1 MRHARAALVEPMPP
15 RGARRGPS
23 QAPMRRSSATPLAS
37 SRRLADGSGTPSSPT
52 SSGSGSLAS
61 FRPRGSDA
69 SRRCSRTR
77 PGSACP
83 PTGSSAS
90 SSRRSSSP
98 GGETVPI
105 TSSARNGSRATSSAR
120 LRVVGRHRSRLPPRP
135 SSVSSSVSSSSST
148 GLTAA
153 RRSSARPARSE
164 PGRGAAPANAGP
176 CGASRPSSPRSGL
189 VGRGRDRPWR
199 LPRTARH
206 FLDDRS
212 PDEAVI
218 GAARDVIMLHVGAP
232 SKLYAALAWTLVHVL
247 TEPGVLE
254 RVRSGDDAFLER
266 CASESIRLAQRSS
279 RGARS

>member
-1 MRHARAALVEPMPP
+1 VRHARAALVEPLAPE
-15 RGARRGPS
+15 GGPS
-23 QAPMRRSSATPLAS
+23 RPFAGADAALLRDPTRLFAKDRRRFGDTFVADVFAFRLVGVFSPAGV
-37 SRRLADGSGTPSSPT
+37 RRLYEVPENQASVGLST
-52 SSGSGSLAS
+52 S
-61 FRPRGSDA
+61 
-69 SRRCSRTR
+69 
-77 PGSACP
+77 
-83 PTGSSAS
+83 GSSAS
-90 SSRRSSSP
+90 RSRRSSSP

-164 PGRGAAPANAGP
+164 PGRLAPPANAGP

-189 VGRGRDRPWR
+189 VGRRRDRPWR
-199 LPRTARH
+199 LPRTARR
-206 FLDDRS
+206 FLDDQS